1 MIHAATADLAAALA
15 ARLIGSGETE
25 IAGVAIDSR
34 RVRPG
39 NLFVALPGERADGH
53 EFVDAARTAGA
64 AAALVEHSVPCA
76 LPQLLVADCT
86 RALGE
91 IARRWRLCCPARVV
105 AITGSNG
112 KTTVK
117 NLTAAMLAAAG
128 LCHAT
133 SGNLNNEIGLPLT
146 LAALPENARFAVL
159 EMGAGQPGDI
169 ATLAAI
175 AFADVA
181 LVNNVAAAHLQRM
194 LSLEGI
200 AATKGAIYSALP
212 EQGIAVINGDDA
224 FADYF
229 AGLAGARRVLRF
241 ALDHAADVHGRIIA
255 GGATNSRLAITT
267 PLGEIDVSLAL
278 AGRHN
283 AMNALAATAAA
294 LAAGANLDHVQ
305 AGLESATAA
314 SGRLQAE
321 RLASGLTLI
330 DDSYNANPASTRA
343 AIEVLAACPG
353 PRWLVLGDMRELGPE
368 APELHAAIGRHAAL
382 HGIDLLYTVGELSAH
397 AARAFGVGAR
407 HFEDQ
412 PTLIGALRAD
422 LATGATVLVKG
433 SRGSAMERVVA
444 ALRGTDQGESTH
456 VA

>member
-1 MIHAATADLAAALA
+1 MIHATTADLAAALA

-34 RVRPG
+34 RVQPG
-39 NLFVALPGERADGH
+39 NLFVALRGERVDGH

-86 RALGE
+86 HALGE

-181 LVNNVAAAHLQRM
+181 LVNNIAPAHLERM
-194 LSLEGI
+194 LNLEGI

-241 ALDHAADVHGRIIA
+241 ALDHDADVHGRIIA
-255 GGATNSRLAITT
+255 GGAQPRLAIST
-267 PLGEIDVSLAL
+267 PLGEIEVGLAL

-294 LAAGANLDHVQ
+294 LAAGANLDHVR

-314 SGRLQAE
+314 SGRLRAE

-353 PRWLVLGDMRELGPE
+353 PRWLVLGDMRELGPQ
-368 APELHAAIGRHAAL
+368 APELHAAIGRHAAA
-382 HGIDLLYTVGELSAH
+382 HGIDLLYTVGALSAH

-412 PTLIGALRAD
+412 STLIGALRAE
-422 LATGATVLVKG
+422 LAPGATVLVKG